1 MQKNFLWMANGTGM
15 IDQAVKRYNIDPGAS
30 FMIGDMTMDV
40 LFGKN
45 AGLRTVLLETGK
57 GGSDGIY
64 EAEPDM
70 TDPDLL

>member
-1 MQKNFLWMANGTGM
+1 
-15 IDQAVKRYNIDPGAS
+15 
-30 FMIGDMTMDV
+30 MTMDV
-40 LFGKN
+40 LCGKN

-70 TDPDLL
+70 IAPDLLAAVRRILGRE